1 MKREMRYIEKDLC
14 KKIVSDELPYDEY
27 VQFLELITPKTGD
40 SAKEIR
46 ELRDKLGDE
55 DILRILK
62 EKRVLVTE
70 K

>member
-1 MKREMRYIEKDLC
+1 MKSAKCKLEMVKE
-14 KKIVSDELPYDEY
+14 EHPYDEY

-46 ELRDKLGDE
+46 KLRDKLEDE
-55 DILRILK
+55 DILKILR

-70 K
+70 